1 MEQVGNYRVL
11 SNKRENA
18 FVEFVLDA
26 ESIRTTLSSH
36 TPDVGES
43 ILVTCFGSGH
53 CPGSMMIWIEG
64 EHGNV
69 LFTGDFRL
77 YRGQAK
83 RITHLHRR
91 GNHDNE
97 QEFLFKP
104 IENLYI
110 DMTFFRPDILHI
122 PTREISCDALILWIK
137 HLIADQSNI
146 ANIYFKTRFFFSR
159 IIKIIN
165 LIFICIEFQCSCWL

>member
-1 MEQVGNYRVL
+1 
-11 SNKRENA
+11 
-18 FVEFVLDA
+18 
-26 ESIRTTLSSH
+26 
-36 TPDVGES
+36 VGET

-53 CPGSMMIWIEG
+53 CPGSVMVWIEG

-91 GNHDNE
+91 RTDDDDKD
-97 QEFLFKP
+97 QTYTFKP
-104 IENLYI
+104 IDNLYL

-122 PTREISCDALILWIK
+122 PTREVSCEALILWIK
-137 HLIADQSNI
+137 GLVADKSNT
-146 ANIYFKTRFFFSR
+146 ANIYFKTR
-159 IIKIIN
+159 
-165 LIFICIEFQCSCWL
+165 

>member
-1 MEQVGNYRVL
+1 MV
-11 SNKRENA
+11 
-18 FVEFVLDA
+18 
-26 ESIRTTLSSH
+26 
-36 TPDVGES
+36 
-43 ILVTCFGSGH
+43 
-53 CPGSMMIWIEG
+53 WIEG

-91 GNHDNE
+91 RTNDDAKDDNYI
-97 QEFLFKP
+97 FKP

-122 PTREISCDALILWIK
+122 PTREVSCEALILWIK
-137 HLIADQSNI
+137 GLFADTSNT
-146 ANIYFKTRFFFSR
+146 ANVYFKTRYL
-159 IIKIIN
+159 ILIN
-165 LIFICIEFQCSCWL
+165 